1 VARGTSAYR
10 RVSLAFFLAGFASFS
25 LLHCVQPLLPVF
37 ARAFRVGPAE
47 ASLALSLST
56 GLLAVAIFCAVPLAE
71 SRGRRGLMSGSMALA
86 ALLNLACALP
96 LGWHGLLAARA
107 LEGLALGGVP
117 AVAMAYLAEELEPT
131 GLGLAMGLYVAGTA
145 FGGMTGRVGTAF
157 LAEAFGWQ
165 TAMAVG
171 GAVGLAAALG
181 FALLLPPPQRQPATV
196 PLRLRPHLDAWSGH
210 LKAPA
215 LASLFAI
222 AFLLMGTFATLY
234 NYAGFRLLGPP
245 YGLTQGQAGLV
256 FTLYLFGI
264 AASSV
269 AGGLADRVG
278 QRRVLAASLLLTAL
292 GVLVTLRAPLS
303 SVIAGIALLTVGF
316 FAAHAVASGWVGR
329 LAKTRKGHATS
340 LYLLAYYLGASV
352 AGSAGG
358 WFWARFGWPGVAGF
372 TLCLLSAAFGL
383 AVGVKREAARAADR
397 SEVAVVPA
405 D

>member
-1 VARGTSAYR
+1 
-10 RVSLAFFLAGFASFS
+10 VSLAFFLAGFASFS

-37 ARAFRVGPAE
+37 AAVFEVGPAE
-47 ASLALSLST
+47 ASLALSLTT

-71 SRGRRGLMSGSMALA
+71 SRGRRGLMFGSMALA
-86 ALLNLACALP
+86 ASLNLACALP

-117 AVAMAYLAEELEPT
+117 AVAMAYLAEEIEPA

-157 LAEAFGWQ
+157 LAEAIGWRS
-165 TAMAVG
+165 ALAVG
-171 GAVGLAAALG
+171 GAAGLAAALG
-181 FALLLPPPQRQPATV
+181 FLALLPPSHRQPVPA
-196 PLRLRPHLDAWSGH
+196 PLRLRPHLAAWAGH
-210 LKAPA
+210 LRSPA

-256 FTLYLFGI
+256 FTIYLFGI

-269 AGGLADRVG
+269 AGALADRVG
-278 QRRVLAASLLLTAL
+278 RARVLPAGLVLTAL
-292 GVLVTLRAPLS
+292 GVLVTLRTPLS
-303 SVIAGIALLTVGF
+303 SVVFGIALLTVGF

-329 LAKTRKGHATS
+329 LARTQKGHATS
-340 LYLLAYYLGASV
+340 LYLLAYYLGASF

-358 WFWARFGWPGVAGF
+358 FFWARFRWPGVAGF
-372 TLCLLSAAFGL
+372 TLALLAAALGL
-383 AVGVKREAARAADR
+383 AVGVKREAASQPERA
-397 SEVAVVPA
+397 EPVPV

>member
-1 VARGTSAYR
+1 MVRGTSAYR

-37 ARAFRVGPAE
+37 AEAFHVGPAE

-71 SRGRRGLMSGSMALA
+71 SRGRRGLMFGSMALA
-86 ALLNLACALP
+86 ATLNLACALP
-96 LGWHGLLAARA
+96 LGWHGLLVARA
-107 LEGLALGGVP
+107 LLGLALGGVP
-117 AVAMAYLAEELEPT
+117 AVAMAYLAEELEPA
-131 GLGLAMGLYVAGTA
+131 GLGPAMGLYVAGTA
-145 FGGMTGRVGTAF
+145 FGGMTGRVGTAW

-165 TAMAVG
+165 TAMAIG
-171 GAVGLAAALG
+171 GAVGLGAALG
-181 FALLLPPPQRQPATV
+181 FVALLPPPQRQPPRV
-196 PLRLRPHLDAWSGH
+196 PLHLRLHLAAWAGH
-210 LKAPA
+210 LKTPA

-234 NYAGFRLLGPP
+234 NYAGFRLLAPP
-245 YGLTQGQAGLV
+245 YSLTQGQAGLV

-269 AGGLADRVG
+269 AGALADRLG
-278 QRRVLAASLLLTAL
+278 RRRVLPAGLVLTAL

-303 SVIAGIALLTVGF
+303 AVVFGIALLTVGF
-316 FAAHAVASGWVGR
+316 FTAHAVASGWVGR
-329 LAKTRKGHATS
+329 LARSNTGHATS

-358 WFWARFGWPGVAGF
+358 FFWARFGWPGVAGF
-372 TLCLLSAAFGL
+372 VLALLAAALGL
-383 AVGVKREAARAADR
+383 AVGVKREGARRAD
-397 SEVAVVPA
+397 VALGVPV